1 MVPKQS
7 ITVLGNPSGT
17 VLGCLNSSGAWTPRT
32 AVTGGAWVH
41 APPRKKRSRR
51 SGGSFIPSSHPR
63 RCYLQIKKTHTQQG
77 QSILS
82 FFLVF
87 SNLFFFVL
95 SFSAVFDLPLSAD
108 CFHFLFFCSDG
119 RRLWVSSSPLF
130 LVVDP
135 AVAKRGS
142 DAAGERNSGGWPCC
156 CLSGGRWVSSS
167 SPLLRVADRWLGGG
181 GRTALWGG
189 AVAEREIRKWE

>member
-7 ITVLGNPSGT
+7 LTVLGNPSGT
-17 VLGCLNSSGAWTPRT
+17 VLGCLNSSGAGSPRT
-32 AVTGGAWVH
+32 AVTGGAWAH
-41 APPRKKRSRR
+41 AQPRK
-51 SGGSFIPSSHPR
+51 SGSVRGLQWLPPLFNLLSSVT
-63 RCYLQIKKTHTQQG
+63 CKSKKTQQG

-87 SNLFFFVL
+87 SICFFFVL

-108 CFHFLFFCSDG
+108 CFRFLFFCSDG